1 MQRIVINL
9 VISLATFIIGVTAAT
24 PWTAFRTASDE
35 QSKQEILKIE
45 QQYLDA
51 HVRRDTAAL
60 DQILADDF
68 TFSYFR
74 GGIADKSTR
83 LSLLENSDFM
93 FQSIDTR
100 NVEVAVTGD
109 TAHVVGEAVVHG
121 SYRGRDFVTVPYTF
135 LRTYER
141 RGGRWQII
149 SVYCG
154 PYSPR

>member
-9 VISLATFIIGVTAAT
+9 VISLATFIIGVTVAT
-24 PWTAFRTASDE
+24 PWAAFRTTSDG

-60 DQILADDF
+60 DRILADDF

-74 GGIADKSTR
+74 GGIADKTTR
-83 LSLLENSDFM
+83 LSLLENSDFT
-93 FQSIDTR
+93 FQSIDTT
-100 NVEVAVTGD
+100 NVEVTVTGD
-109 TAHVVGEAVVHG
+109 TAHVVGKAVVHG
-121 SYRGRDFVTVPYTF
+121 SYRGRDFTTAPYTF
-135 LRTYER
+135 MRTYER
-141 RGGRWQII
+141 RGGRWQIV

-154 PYSPR
+154 RYSRR